1 MRTLFILL
9 RTEFLCLVNSLNK
22 KGKRQTP
29 FILAAIGLILVGL
42 FMIGTFAIMGA
53 STTFILLD
61 KNLDEMAIFLSLS
74 LSMVIALMFGV
85 MNSTRD
91 ARSND
96 TDMLLAIPI
105 PKSSIVI
112 SKLLGMYLLDVL
124 CAMVMLVP
132 TCLILCTA
140 GGHSFGLFARGML
153 IGFLVPALP
162 LFISLLVSAMI
173 SFLRK
178 ATKFGQIAATALSM
192 GVLFL
197 YMIMVPRITSIANQL
212 NMTPEE
218 SVSKMKV
225 FPPFYWI
232 TEAVYSGDLVCML
245 LTLAITLIPLALA
258 VYIHARGL
266 NGVDFHVD
274 NSKKARVYK
283 VSSPRKA
290 VLSMEL
296 RRYFSSMNYIMNTL
310 LGTIM
315 LVGLTI
321 LIAVKGVG
329 GVSEIKSVEVEGHT
343 IDIASRLIGI
353 AWTSI
358 WALLINLFGVFTYT
372 TPPSVS
378 IEGKRIWLNKTLPI
392 PTKDILLAKLL
403 VSVIIFQPVS
413 IICSIVLSIVSGSG
427 IIPCLILIVITSL
440 FHLMTSMVGL
450 IFGLIYVRLDWTN
463 EAQVIKSGFAIF
475 LTMVVNSVL
484 GLILAAPL
492 GISAIVGNSAVCYGL
507 LGGEIIVLM
516 LLCWGSYAIITHYG
530 VRKYESLNG

>member
-9 RTEFLCLVNSLNK
+9 RTEFLCLVNSINK
-22 KGKRQTP
+22 KGKKQTP
-29 FILAAIGLILVGL
+29 FVLAAVGLVLVGL
-42 FMIGTFAIMGA
+42 FMIGMFAIMGG
-53 STTFILLD
+53 STSYILVKKD
-61 KNLDEMAIFLSLS
+61 LDELAIFFSLS

-96 TDMLLAIPI
+96 TDMLLSMPI

-124 CAMVMLVP
+124 CAMVMLIP
-132 TCLILCTA
+132 TCIILCTT
-140 GGHSFGLFARGML
+140 GGHSYALFGRGIL

-162 LFISLLVSAMI
+162 LFISLLVSALI

-178 ATKFGQIAATALSM
+178 ATKFGQIIATVLSM

-197 YMIMVPRITSIANQL
+197 YMYFVPRITSIAENIEI
-212 NMTPEE
+212 TPEE
-218 SVSKMKV
+218 SLSKMKM

-232 TEAVYSGDLVCML
+232 TEAVYSGDILYMA
-245 LTLAITLIPLALA
+245 LTLAMTLIPLALA

-283 VSSPRKA
+283 ASSPRRA
-290 VLSMEL
+290 VLSMEF

-315 LVGLTI
+315 LVGLTA
-321 LIAVKGVG
+321 LIVFKGVG
-329 GVSEIKSVEVEGHT
+329 DITVTEPVNVDGHSF
-343 IDIASRLIGI
+343 DITSKLIGI
-353 AWTSI
+353 GWTSV
-358 WALLINLFGVFTYT
+358 WAILINAFATFTYT

-378 IEGKRIWLNKTLPI
+378 LEGKRIWLNKTLPI
-392 PTKDILLAKLL
+392 DTKDILLAKLM
-403 VSVIIFQPVS
+403 VSVMIFQPIS
-413 IICSIVLSIVSGSG
+413 IICSIVLSIASKSGFF
-427 IIPCLILIVITSL
+427 PCLILILITSL
-440 FHLMTSMVGL
+440 FHLLTSMVGL

-463 EAQVIKSGFAIF
+463 EAQVIKSGFAIV
-475 LTMVVNSVL
+475 LTMIVNAVL
-484 GLILAAPL
+484 ALIVATPL
-492 GISAIVGNSAVCYGL
+492 GISFLVGKESICYL
-507 LGGEIIVLM
+507 ILGATIMLLM
-516 LLCWGSYAIITHYG
+516 LLCWGSYAIISHYG
-530 VRKYESLNG
+530 VRKYDSLNG